1 MSRPLH
7 KTWDLLKPHAVPR
20 LPVLFLV
27 LVLGSIASLGQT
39 VIIALVEPLWTG
51 VLFPE
56 ELEPEQAA
64 ACAECGA
71 DSLACESCGTV
82 VLPPLDGSGIGGS
95 ETTDAGVLGGPVPED
110 SDGYLSGAKL
120 FVTGLVDGW
129 ASSLAGV
136 VGLDYSD
143 LDHKRAAILGVI
155 FIVGVLLAVVSSA
168 SEYWFINLQRWVS
181 LRMVVDLRL
190 RLSRHL
196 MDLSLRYHGGR
207 QFGDLLS
214 RISSDVTQTLNAVN
228 ISLRDFVRYPT
239 YALCYLGMAAY
250 AAPKLTVALLISL
263 PMVVAPVTFLMKRIR
278 TGSTDSLSS
287 LGTSIHAL
295 TQMFQGIRTVKSFRA
310 EERELER
317 FRDLNESY
325 LAASMHM
332 VRHIALSGSLTALVS
347 TGGMALVVA
356 LVGLAMIRWDLVDNA
371 PSFLIFFMAFAQVN
385 SKLKTL
391 TRSIAQVGESVGA
404 SARLQE
410 LLEERVDLVDRP
422 DAQVL
427 TEFSGE
433 VRLEGVSFG
442 YPGSDRPALDDVSL
456 TIEPGETLAVV
467 GPSGAG
473 KSTLIDIVCRFID
486 PTSGVVLVDGQDL
499 REVTLE
505 SWTSKY
511 ALVGQVP
518 FLFHDTI
525 EANIGYGLEGATRQQ
540 IEAAAAAADI
550 DAFIESLPEGYE
562 TDVDDSGTRLSG
574 GQRQRITIARAILKG
589 APVLILDEATS
600 NLDSE
605 SEAAVQQS
613 LNQLVAGKTVLI
625 VAHRLSTIR
634 NAHRIAVLEEGRLV
648 ELGTHEELLALG
660 GTYHRLFELQQL
672 AESAPPAPER
682 AGV

>member
-1 MSRPLH
+1 MGGDPEKNARRAFDAMSRPLQ
-7 KTWDLLKPHAVPR
+7 KTWELLKPHAVPR
-20 LPVLFLV
+20 LPVLLLV
-27 LVLGSIASLGQT
+27 LVLGSVASLGQT

-56 ELEPEQAA
+56 EETASVERLPADGVVGLEELDPRGEDAGLGDAGLEDAEPEA
-64 ACAECGA
+64 
-71 DSLACESCGTV
+71 V
-82 VLPPLDGSGIGGS
+82 
-95 ETTDAGVLGGPVPED
+95 
-110 SDGYLSGAKL
+110 LSGAKL
-120 FVTGLVDGW
+120 AVTGVVEGW
-129 ASSLAGV
+129 ARSLAEAT
-136 VGLDYSD
+136 GLDYENT
-143 LDHKRAAILGVI
+143 DHKRASILGVI
-155 FIVGVLLAVVSSA
+155 FLVGVLLALVSAS
-168 SEYWFINLQRWVS
+168 SEYWFITLQRWVS

-214 RISSDVTQTLNAVN
+214 RISSDVTQTLTAVN

-250 AAPKLTVALLISL
+250 AAPKLTVALLLSL

-310 EERELER
+310 EERELAR

-325 LAASMHM
+325 LSSSMHM

-347 TGGMALVVA
+347 TGGMAMVVA
-356 LVGLAMIRWDLVDNA
+356 LVGLAMIRWELVDNA

-391 TRSIAQVGESVGA
+391 TRSMAQVGESLGA

-410 LLEERVDLVDRP
+410 LLEEKVDLVDRP
-422 DAQVL
+422 DADDL
-427 TEFSGE
+427 TDFSGQ
-433 VRLEGVSFG
+433 VSLEHVSFE
-442 YPGSDRPALDDVSL
+442 YPGADRPALDDISL

-486 PTSGVVLVDGQDL
+486 PTSGVVRVDGRDL
-499 REVTLE
+499 REITLE

-511 ALVGQVP
+511 ALVGQEP

-525 EANIGYGLEGATRQQ
+525 EANIGYGLEGATREQ
-540 IEAAAAAADI
+540 IEDAAAAADI
-550 DAFIESLPEGYE
+550 HTFIESLPDAYE

-613 LNQLVAGKTVLI
+613 LNQLVAGKTVLV

-634 NAHRIAVLEEGRLV
+634 NANRIAVLEGGRLV
-648 ELGTHEELLALG
+648 ELGSHDELLALG
-660 GTYHRLFELQQL
+660 GTYSRLFELQTL
-672 AESAPPAPER
+672 AESAPPPPER